1 MVRQILIE
9 PVEHKVY
16 IFAIFGICF
25 SLDHLSLLPSPNPV
39 PVIYIQGVF
48 CYFFHINIYV
58 FGGCLCSVV
67 HATFVGQTQSLS
79 RCAEYNK
86 LFKQK
91 CHKIT
96 RDRGVGGTI
105 GSCHQLSRFFQQ
117 YFIFLP
123 LHWFWD
129 TVSQLILWSDRC
141 RWLSFFSVKGGQSE
155 NYLQLPWELVVIQPF
170 P

>member
-48 CYFFHINIYV
+48 CYFFHIQIYMYLGVVCWLICVVLCNIC
-58 FGGCLCSVV
+58 G
-67 HATFVGQTQSLS
+67 TLS
-79 RCAEYNK
+79 RCAECNK

-141 RWLSFFSVKGGQSE
+141 RRLSFFLWKEGRVKITFNFLE
-155 NYLQLPWELVVIQPF
+155 N
-170 P
+170 